1 MGAITKMEPIAI
13 IGIGCR
19 FPDGRKGTGGV
30 RGPHA
35 FWSMLTDGVDAIV
48 EVPGDRW
55 NSKVFYHPDPASAP
69 GTVGTRLGGFLDG
82 IDRFDPGFFGISP
95 REAAHMDPQQRLL
108 LEVAWEA
115 LEDGGQP
122 IERLDGEKVG
132 VFVGIAAYDYAE
144 IQHGMN
150 NRELIT
156 AHTNTGLALS
166 IAANRI
172 SYIFNFTGPSVA
184 VDTACS
190 SSLVACHLACQSLA
204 TGESRV
210 ALVGGVNA
218 ILKPEPTIGFSRAS
232 MLAPDGRC
240 KTFDARA
247 NGYTRGEGAGVV
259 VLKRLRD
266 AEADGDRI
274 YAVIR
279 GSAVNQD
286 GHTIGMTV
294 PGEEAQA
301 AMLREAYAR
310 AGIDPAEIQ
319 YVEAHGTGTPVGD
332 PIETR
337 ALGAVLSAGRD
348 ADRPC
353 ILGSVKT
360 NIGHLE
366 AAAGIAGLIKAS
378 LAIHHRRIPPNL
390 NFETPNPDIPFES
403 LRLTVADRLQPWPE
417 DGFPARA
424 GVNSF
429 GFGGTNAHVVLEQAP
444 AGPATAGDEDKAGEE
459 AGAHGEDRARLLP
472 LSARGNDALTA
483 TARAWRDWLAGL
495 DGVNMDAVCHAA
507 GVRRSHHDHR
517 LALVAHSRGEFI
529 EKLDEFLE
537 GRTGNGVITASDRL
551 ASRPERG
558 PAFVFSGMGPQWW
571 GMGQQLL
578 REEPVYRAMIERCDA
593 LLSRHADWSLIE
605 EMTRDEA
612 SSRMNETQISQPANF
627 ALQVA
632 LFELWKSWGIEPS
645 AIVGHSTGE
654 VAAFYAAGVMDL
666 EESIRVTFHRS
677 RLQQRASGTGKMIA
691 AALTREQGEEMVAP
705 YGGRVSVAA
714 VNGRPP
720 SRWQAT
726 RNRCAR
732 SRPRC
737 RKRAY
742 SIAS

>member
-378 LAIHHRRIPPNL
+378 LAIHHRRIPPN
-390 NFETPNPDIPFES
+390 
-403 LRLTVADRLQPWPE
+403 PE
-417 DGFPARA
+417 
-424 GVNSF
+424 
-429 GFGGTNAHVVLEQAP
+429 L
-444 AGPATAGDEDKAGEE
+444 
-459 AGAHGEDRARLLP
+459 
-472 LSARGNDALTA
+472 
-483 TARAWRDWLAGL
+483 
-495 DGVNMDAVCHAA
+495 
-507 GVRRSHHDHR
+507 
-517 LALVAHSRGEFI
+517 
-529 EKLDEFLE
+529 
-537 GRTGNGVITASDRL
+537 
-551 ASRPERG
+551 
-558 PAFVFSGMGPQWW
+558 
-571 GMGQQLL
+571 
-578 REEPVYRAMIERCDA
+578 
-593 LLSRHADWSLIE
+593 
-605 EMTRDEA
+605 
-612 SSRMNETQISQPANF
+612 
-627 ALQVA
+627 
-632 LFELWKSWGIEPS
+632 
-645 AIVGHSTGE
+645 
-654 VAAFYAAGVMDL
+654 
-666 EESIRVTFHRS
+666 
-677 RLQQRASGTGKMIA
+677 
-691 AALTREQGEEMVAP
+691 
-705 YGGRVSVAA
+705 
-714 VNGRPP
+714 
-720 SRWQAT
+720 
-726 RNRCAR
+726 
-732 SRPRC
+732 
-737 RKRAY
+737 
-742 SIAS
+742 